1 MKLSIHAV
9 LVLAAVST
17 FPCVPTARADKTYG
31 PGVTDAEIKIGNTGP
46 YSGPQSVYGTLG
58 RAEAAYFRMINE
70 QGGVNGRKINFLSL
84 DDGYI
89 PARTVE
95 HTRRLVEQDEVLL
108 MFAQVSTAANSAIHK
123 YVNAKGVPHILVST
137 GATKW
142 ADPKHYPWTMGFLMS
157 YQTEG
162 RIYAR
167 YILDTK
173 PDAHIGILYQNDDYG
188 KDYVRGLKDGLGSKA
203 AQMIVAELSYETTD
217 ATVDSQIIS
226 LKGSGADVF
235 FDVSASKFAAQAIRK
250 TFEIGWAPLHIMNS
264 IGSSVGSVLTPAGPE
279 KAIGLVTTFYVKDPS
294 DPQWKND
301 PGMLEYLAWLKKYY
315 PEGDAKDGFNV
326 WGYLMAQG
334 LVHVLRQCG
343 DDLTRENVMRQMT
356 SIRDLQL
363 PMMLPGILW
372 NTGPDDYFLIES
384 AQLARF
390 DGKQWVPFGKVIGR

>member
-142 ADPKHYPWTMGFLMS
+142 ADPKHFPWTMGFLMS
-157 YQTEG
+157 YQSEA

-167 YILDTK
+167 YILDSK
-173 PDAHIGILYQNDDYG
+173 PDARIAILYQNDDYG
-188 KDYVRGLKDGLGSKA
+188 KDYVRGL
-203 AQMIVAELSYETTD
+203 
-217 ATVDSQIIS
+217 
-226 LKGSGADVF
+226 
-235 FDVSASKFAAQAIRK
+235 
-250 TFEIGWAPLHIMNS
+250 
-264 IGSSVGSVLTPAGPE
+264 
-279 KAIGLVTTFYVKDPS
+279 
-294 DPQWKND
+294 
-301 PGMLEYLAWLKKYY
+301 
-315 PEGDAKDGFNV
+315 
-326 WGYLMAQG
+326 
-334 LVHVLRQCG
+334 
-343 DDLTRENVMRQMT
+343 
-356 SIRDLQL
+356 
-363 PMMLPGILW
+363 
-372 NTGPDDYFLIES
+372 
-384 AQLARF
+384 
-390 DGKQWVPFGKVIGR
+390 